1 MGLVPFLEDHLLSCP
16 WKQVGLECTGCG
28 LQRSIIL
35 ILKGEFVA
43 AFAMYPSKKATCAIP
58 GFFSSLE
65 KFLMFV
71 FMGFHLKFN
80 FEKGAQILKWLFV
93 LNIGIIVTQYI
104 LKLI

>member
-43 AFAMYPSKKATCAIP
+43 AFAMYPAIYT
-58 GFFSSLE
+58 L
-65 KFLMFV
+65 FLMFV

>member
-43 AFAMYPSKKATCAIP
+43 AFAMYPAIYT
-58 GFFSSLE
+58 L
-65 KFLMFV
+65 FLMFV

-93 LNIGIIVTQYI
+93 LNIGIIVIHYI